1 MTASKAFSI
10 AELLASHSLA
20 CKLYRDTD
28 GVWHVKVCQ
37 DSVKY
42 NELFG
47 DIE

>member
-1 MTASKAFSI
+1 MNQSKAFSI
-10 AELLASHSLA
+10 AHRLLSHNLV

-28 GVWHVKVCQ
+28 GVWHVQCV

-47 DIE
+47 DMK